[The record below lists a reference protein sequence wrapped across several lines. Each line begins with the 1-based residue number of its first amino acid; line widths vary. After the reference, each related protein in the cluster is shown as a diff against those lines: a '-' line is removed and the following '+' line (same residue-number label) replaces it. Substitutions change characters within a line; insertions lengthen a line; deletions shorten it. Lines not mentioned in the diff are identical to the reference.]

1 MDLATRYL
9 GLELKHPIIASASPL
24 TSTLDGIRTLED
36 AGAAAVV
43 MASLFEEQV
52 LAEDTAYAMYT
63 EHGSYSQPES
73 GTYFPVIPGYDHGVS
88 GHLDT
93 LRRAVEAVDIPVIA
107 SLNAVTTEG
116 WVAYSAKLE
125 QAGAAALELNVHF
138 IPADPA
144 MSSQDVEAHYIEI
157 VRAVKCTVKIPVALK
172 LSSHFSSIGHMAH
185 DLARAGADGLV
196 LFNRFYQPDL
206 DLGTMSVKSEVHL
219 STSHET
225 GLPLLWIAL
234 LAGRLN
240 CSLAAT
246 SGVEAAEQVIKY
258 LLVGADAVMTTSALL
273 RHGPSHMQAMVTHL
287 AAWLEEHGYPSVAA
301 MRGLKGVKQLD
312 DASEL
317 LRAQYMHLLTE
328 YVPSQPRRVALDR

>member
-1 MDLATRYL
+1 MDLSTKYL

-24 TSTLDGIRTLED
+24 TSTLDGIRALED

-52 LAEDTAYAMYT
+52 RAEDTAYAMYT
-63 EHGSYSQPES
+63 EHGSYSQPETGS
-73 GTYFPVIPGYDHGVS
+73 YFPELPEYDSGVS

-107 SLNAVTTEG
+107 SLNAATPEG
-116 WVAYSAKLE
+116 WVDYSARLE

-144 MSSQDVEAHYIEI
+144 MSSQEVEAHYVEV
-157 VRAVKCTVKIPVALK
+157 VRAVKRTVKIPVALK
-172 LSSHFSSIGHMAH
+172 LSPYFSSIGHMAH
-185 DLARAGADGLV
+185 DLAGAGADGLV

-206 DLGTMSVKSEVHL
+206 DLATMSVKSDLHL
-219 STSHET
+219 STSYET

-258 LLVGADAVMTTSALL
+258 LLVGADTVMTTSALL
-273 RHGPSHMQAMVTHL
+273 RHGPSYLQSMVTHL

-301 MRGLKGVKQLD
+301 IRGLKSVKRLD
-312 DASEL
+312 DVSEL

-328 YVPSQPRRVALDR
+328 YVPGKLAA

>member
-73 GTYFPVIPGYDHGVS
+73 GTYFPVLPDYDHGVS

-157 VRAVKCTVKIPVALK
+157 VRAVKRTVKIPVALK
-172 LSSHFSSIGHMAH
+172 LSSISARSGTWPTTWHALVPMVSSCSIASIS
-185 DLARAGADGLV
+185 LTSTWTRC
-196 LFNRFYQPDL
+196 R
-206 DLGTMSVKSEVHL
+206 SSRK
-219 STSHET
+219 STSV
-225 GLPLLWIAL
+225 
-234 LAGRLN
+234 R
-240 CSLAAT
+240 
-246 SGVEAAEQVIKY
+246 
-258 LLVGADAVMTTSALL
+258 
-273 RHGPSHMQAMVTHL
+273 
-287 AAWLEEHGYPSVAA
+287 A
-301 MRGLKGVKQLD
+301 MRPGSRCSGLRCLRGV
-312 DASEL
+312 
-317 LRAQYMHLLTE
+317 
-328 YVPSQPRRVALDR
+328 